1 VKTINVNRKVC
12 VENGHIE
19 GEYNTDRKSMEL
31 QIVNFITEWNQSLKT
46 ENPFN
51 KKKVEI
57 PKGWTL
63 QFEDWNKIDN
73 ISFYLE
79 PLELDWYEVHDYNC
93 EGDVV
98 ELDEDDEQDI
108 VFTFIDSLDD
118 SKDELTQELMESYN
132 NRKGFN
138 PYRVNKLILK

>member
-1 VKTINVNRKVC
+1 MKTINVNRKVC

-57 PKGWTL
+57 KNL
-63 QFEDWNKIDN
+63 L
-73 ISFYLE
+73 S
-79 PLELDWYEVHDYNC
+79 V
-93 EGDVV
+93 
-98 ELDEDDEQDI
+98 
-108 VFTFIDSLDD
+108 
-118 SKDELTQELMESYN
+118 
-132 NRKGFN
+132 
-138 PYRVNKLILK
+138 